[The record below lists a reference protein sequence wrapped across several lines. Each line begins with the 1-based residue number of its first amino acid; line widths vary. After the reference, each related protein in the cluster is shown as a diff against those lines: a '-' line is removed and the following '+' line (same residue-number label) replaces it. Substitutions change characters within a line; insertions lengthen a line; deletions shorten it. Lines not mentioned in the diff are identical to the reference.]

1 MQQEE
6 LQEIIEYIP
15 NEGEPVLISGPK
27 PLHKPEKPSAQKEDY
42 MMRSMD
48 LDNAFMEERGK
59 GVIEDNEVLVRGEWK
74 QPQEATEE
82 EEEEEEEE
90 EPAESEAVK
99 TALAEG
105 EIKRQKKKAKSLE
118 VKEHIKVD
126 QVLSV
131 KRPHV

>member
-1 MQQEE
+1 M
-6 LQEIIEYIP
+6 QEIIEYIP

-82 EEEEEEEE
+82 EEENNTHHC
-90 EPAESEAVK
+90 AYC
-99 TALAEG
+99 G
-105 EIKRQKKKAKSLE
+105 KSN
-118 VKEHIKVD
+118 VTWD
-126 QVLSV
+126 MQYSDDA
-131 KRPHV
+131 

>member
-27 PLHKPEKPSAQKEDY
+27 PHHKPEKQSVQKEDY

-82 EEEEEEEE
+82 EVTEEEEEEE
-90 EPAESEAVK
+90 ENDTHHCAYCGRSNVTWDMQCSDDA
-99 TALAEG
+99 
-105 EIKRQKKKAKSLE
+105 
-118 VKEHIKVD
+118 
-126 QVLSV
+126 
-131 KRPHV
+131 

>member
-27 PLHKPEKPSAQKEDY
+27 PLHKSEKPSAQKEDY

-90 EPAESEAVK
+90 ENEEEEEENNTHHCAYC
-99 TALAEG
+99 G
-105 EIKRQKKKAKSLE
+105 KSN
-118 VKEHIKVD
+118 VTWD
-126 QVLSV
+126 MQF
-131 KRPHV
+131 RDDA